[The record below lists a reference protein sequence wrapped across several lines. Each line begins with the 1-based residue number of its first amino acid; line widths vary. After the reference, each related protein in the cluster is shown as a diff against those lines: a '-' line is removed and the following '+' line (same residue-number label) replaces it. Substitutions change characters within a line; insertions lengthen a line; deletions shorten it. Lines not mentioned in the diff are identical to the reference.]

1 MVTNGTTATPPS
13 PFARG
18 HRFSETVIAATAV
31 TPPMLLMLLFIGIP
45 AVALLATAFT
55 DYSPGIDAE
64 FIGMKNFTTLFN
76 SPVFYAILLRNIGYV
91 IGVVSLQL
99 LVALGIALLL
109 DNELPLRRLWMAL
122 LIAPF
127 AISPVVGV
135 VIWKNLLDPSYGLV
149 NYVITSLGL
158 PAVPWMS
165 TPLTSML
172 AVVIVA
178 VWRGF
183 PFIAIILFAALRG
196 IPTEVK
202 EAAKIDGATAFQ
214 IFWHVKLPFIM
225 PALSIM
231 ALFETIFAVREFDT
245 IQTMTGGG
253 PGTST
258 SLLSHYLYRTAFG
271 TFRFGMGAA
280 VGWVMLALTMLM
292 AALIIW
298 RAYRDMFPKT
308 KA

>member
-1 MVTNGTTATPPS
+1 MVTN
-13 PFARG
+13 
-18 HRFSETVIAATAV
+18 AATAAPGRSQKNRPSENILAATV
-31 TPPMLLMLLFIGIP
+31 MAPPVLLLLLFIGIP
-45 AVALLATAFT
+45 AIVLLATAFT
-55 DYSPGIDAE
+55 DYSPGIPVK
-64 FIGMKNFTTLFN
+64 FIGWKNFTTLFN
-76 SPVFYAILLRNIGYV
+76 SSVFYSILLRNIGYV
-91 IGVVSLQL
+91 VGVVSLQL

-109 DNELPLRRLWMAL
+109 DNELRYRRIWMAL

-149 NYVITSLGL
+149 NYVISSLGL
-158 PAVPWMS
+158 PTVPWMS
-165 TPLTSML
+165 NPLTSMI

-202 EAAKIDGATAFQ
+202 EAAKIDGANAFQ
-214 IFWHVKLPFIM
+214 LFWYVKLPFIM
-225 PALSIM
+225 PALAIM

-298 RAYRDMFPKT
+298 RTYRDMFPKT
-308 KA
+308 RA

>member
-1 MVTNGTTATPPS
+1 MATNSITAAQGRRRHKKTRTAED
-13 PFARG
+13 FVAIG
-18 HRFSETVIAATAV
+18 AMAA
-31 TPPMLLMLLFIGIP
+31 PILLLLLFIGIP
-45 AVALLATAFT
+45 AAVLLATAFT
-55 DYSPGIDAE
+55 DYSPGIPTK
-64 FIGMKNFTTLFN
+64 FVGWKNFTTLFN
-76 SPVFYAILLRNIGYV
+76 SSVFYTILLRNIVYV

-99 LVALGIALLL
+99 LVALGIALIL
-109 DNELPLRRLWMAL
+109 DNDLRYRRIWMAL

-149 NYVITSLGL
+149 NYVISSLGL
-158 PAVPWMS
+158 PPVPWMS
-165 TPLTSML
+165 TPLTSMI

-196 IPTEVK
+196 IPDEVK
-202 EAAKIDGATAFQ
+202 EAARMDGANSFQ
-214 IFWHVKLPFIM
+214 VFWYVKLPFIM

-271 TFRFGMGAA
+271 TFRFGMGAS
-280 VGWVMLALTMLM
+280 VGWVMLALTMAM

-298 RAYRDMFPKT
+298 RAYRDMFPKS